1 MSELSPFT
9 PEQEHQILRFMEIIN
24 ETGGFGSIKIEV
36 VNGVIKF
43 ITLEEV
49 SAKMSAGKEVAT
61 R

>member
-1 MSELSPFT
+1 
-9 PEQEHQILRFMEIIN
+9 MEIIN